1 MDLAELQ
8 YIADADSALQIIKKW
23 QDKSDNEE
31 LQLLSEAI
39 VRIVFYANK
48 LELESYCFKRLIS
61 EARADKNRA
70 IERARRVE
78 EELQTLKKTNYEI

>member
-8 YIADADSALQIIKKW
+8 YIADADSALQIVKKW

-31 LQLLSEAI
+31 LKLLSEAI

-48 LELESYCFKRLIS
+48 LELESYCYNRLIS

-78 EELQTLKKTNYEI
+78 KELETVKKLNNEI

>member
-23 QDKSDNEE
+23 QEKSDNEE
-31 LQLLSEAI
+31 LRLLSESI

-48 LELESYCFKRLIS
+48 LELESYCYNRLIS

-78 EELQTLKKTNYEI
+78 KELETLKKTNYEI